1 MNSVAKYLIS
11 RSDSHRID
19 VHLDGSL
26 ERDVLMEL
34 ETELRVHLAS
44 APAGRL
50 QVCIDLRRVDEY
62 SLEARDVL
70 IRIQRYVA
78 GRAAATLY
86 FASGPAMRA
95 LALWA
100 IRMSGDRNAHAVAG
114 PHQADPWLEVSEVR
128 SRVSPSAADD
138 DPVEPAVG

>member
-11 RSDSHRID
+11 RNDSHRID
-19 VHLDGSL
+19 VYLNGSL
-26 ERDVLMEL
+26 ERDVLVEL
-34 ETELRVHLAS
+34 ETELRVQLAS
-44 APAGRL
+44 APSGRL
-50 QVCIDLRRVDEY
+50 HVCVDLRRVDEY

-70 IRIQRYVA
+70 IRLQRYVA
-78 GRAAATLY
+78 GRAAGTVY

-100 IRMSGDRNAHAVAG
+100 IRMSGDKNAHAVAG
-114 PHQADPWLEVSEVR
+114 PREADPWLEVSEVR
-128 SRVSPSAADD
+128 SRVPSSAADD